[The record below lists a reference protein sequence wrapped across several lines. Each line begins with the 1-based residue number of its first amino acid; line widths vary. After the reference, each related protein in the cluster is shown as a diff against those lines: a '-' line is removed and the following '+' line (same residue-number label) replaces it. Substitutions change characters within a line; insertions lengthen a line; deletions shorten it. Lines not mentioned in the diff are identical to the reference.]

1 MENRFRAPENLCY
14 RWFLEDGFTV
24 SDRVGAVYSASGTY
38 GDTVVRLEFELSC
51 EGEAGLKSDFL
62 FELGVVG
69 RAYPMPVPVTF
80 FSGTEA

>member
-1 MENRFRAPENLCY
+1 MCTSLVQGE
-14 RWFLEDGFTV
+14 
-24 SDRVGAVYSASGTY
+24 ASGTY